1 MELHASELN
10 AQVRVDANK
19 GSTILAEGACDKGHL
34 VLTVR
39 WAWLLSRTSLLVTSL
54 LTCYLLLTCYY
65 LLTWTCYFIT
75 NITELKNKTKPAQKL
90 ISRDSW
96 MDRSKDR
103 IEMRTQ
109 VFSLL
114 VCSDATLSLNWT
126 YSLTTLVL
134 SVLQMQSL
142 IQQIFIE
149 CLLCARHCTVW
160 QGKDREGSL
169 ELTFYWWSRYQSK
182 VGCKSWRFTMCNAK
196 KIKHFWHKYNQIS
209 KL

>member
-1 MELHASELN
+1 MEKHNVGPERIWIWKTGPLENSESLHWSMELHASELN

-34 VLTVR
+34 VLTVC

-96 MDRSKDR
+96 MDPAECQWSDIQKVD
-103 IEMRTQ
+103 TVSTNDWFYQ
-109 VFSLL
+109 CLSFYVFQ
-114 VCSDATLSLNWT
+114 TL
-126 YSLTTLVL
+126 
-134 SVLQMQSL
+134 
-142 IQQIFIE
+142 
-149 CLLCARHCTVW
+149 
-160 QGKDREGSL
+160 
-169 ELTFYWWSRYQSK
+169 
-182 VGCKSWRFTMCNAK
+182 
-196 KIKHFWHKYNQIS
+196 
-209 KL
+209 